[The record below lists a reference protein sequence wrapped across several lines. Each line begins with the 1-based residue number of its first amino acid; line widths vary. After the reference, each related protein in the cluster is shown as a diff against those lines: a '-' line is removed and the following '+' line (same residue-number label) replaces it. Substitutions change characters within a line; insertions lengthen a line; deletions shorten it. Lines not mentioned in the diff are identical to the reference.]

1 MKNGNLIDTVLL
13 SNPIH
18 RGMIEYILLIGTGI
32 LGLFFSWSK
41 LPFSPM
47 LNIIGG
53 ILILS
58 GFLFHV
64 YSERNHKQAHEKSAD
79 IVKIV
84 NSGVFSKI
92 RHPLYLSAIIINLGI
107 ALAFGV
113 VLTFLVALGSIF
125 HWIMTALKEEEFL
138 LQKFGEGYRQYK
150 KNVRWRFLPGI
161 F

>member
-1 MKNGNLIDTVLL
+1 MKNGNLIDFLLL
-13 SNPIH
+13 SNPIY
-18 RGMIEYILLIGTGI
+18 RGMIEYLLLIGTGI

-84 NSGVFSKI
+84 NNGVFSKI

-113 VLTFLVALGSIF
+113 VLTLLIAMGSIF

-138 LQKFGEGYRQYK
+138 LQKFGEDYRQYK

>member
-18 RGMIEYILLIGTGI
+18 RGMIEYLLLIGTGI

-41 LPFSPM
+41 LPFFPV
-47 LNIIGG
+47 LNIVGG

-64 YSERNHKQAHEKSAD
+64 YAGKNHKQAHEKSAD

-84 NSGVFSKI
+84 KNGVFSKI

-113 VLTFLVALGSIF
+113 VLTLLIALCSIF
-125 HWIMTALKEEEFL
+125 HWIITALKEEEFL
-138 LQKFGEGYRQYK
+138 LQKFGQDYSLYK

>member
-18 RGMIEYILLIGTGI
+18 RGMIEYLLLIGTGI

-41 LPFSPM
+41 LPFFPV
-47 LNIIGG
+47 LNIVGG

-64 YSERNHKQAHEKSAD
+64 YAEKNHKQAHEKSAD

-84 NSGVFSKI
+84 KNGVFSKI

-113 VLTFLVALGSIF
+113 VLTLLIALCSIF
-125 HWIMTALKEEEFL
+125 HWIITALKEEEFL
-138 LQKFGEGYRQYK
+138 LQKFGQDYSQYK

>member
-1 MKNGNLIDTVLL
+1 MKNGNLIDTLLL

-18 RGMIEYILLIGTGI
+18 RAMIEYLLLIGTGI

-41 LPFSPM
+41 LPFFPM

-58 GFLFHV
+58 GFLFHI
-64 YSERNHKQAHEKSAD
+64 YAGKNHKQAHEKSAD

-84 NSGVFSKI
+84 NNGVFSKI
-92 RHPLYLSAIIINLGI
+92 RHPLYLTAIIINLGI

-113 VLTFLVALGSIF
+113 VLTLLIALCSSF
-125 HWIMTALKEEEFL
+125 HWIITALKEEVFL
-138 LQKFGEGYRQYK
+138 LQKFDQDYSQYK

>member
-1 MKNGNLIDTVLL
+1 MKNWNLFDTVLL
-13 SNPIH
+13 SNPIY
-18 RGMIEYILLIGTGI
+18 RGMIEYLLLIGTGI

-41 LPFSPM
+41 LPFFPM

-53 ILILS
+53 LLILS
-58 GFLFHV
+58 GFIFHI
-64 YSERNHKQAHEKSAD
+64 YAGKNHKQAHEKSAN

-84 NSGVFSKI
+84 NNGVFSKL

-107 ALAFGV
+107 ALAFGI
-113 VLTFLVALGSIF
+113 VLTLIIALGSIF
-125 HWIMTALKEEEFL
+125 HWIITALKEEEFL
-138 LQKFGEGYRQYK
+138 LQKFSEEYSQYK

>member
-1 MKNGNLIDTVLL
+1 MKNGKLIDTVLL

-18 RGMIEYILLIGTGI
+18 RGMIEYLLLIGTGI

-41 LPFSPM
+41 LPFFLV
-47 LNIIGG
+47 LNIVGG

-64 YSERNHKQAHEKSAD
+64 YAGKNHKQAHEKSAD

-84 NSGVFSKI
+84 KKGVFSKI

-113 VLTFLVALGSIF
+113 VLTLLIALCSIF
-125 HWIMTALKEEEFL
+125 HWIITALKEEEFL
-138 LQKFGEGYRQYK
+138 LQKFGQDYSQYK
-150 KNVRWRFLPGI
+150 NNVWWRFLPGI

>member
-1 MKNGNLIDTVLL
+1 MMNGNLIDTLLL

-18 RGMIEYILLIGTGI
+18 RGIIEYILLIGTGI
-32 LGLFFSWSK
+32 LGLLFTWSK
-41 LPFSPM
+41 LPFFPV
-47 LNIIGG
+47 LNIVGG
-53 ILILS
+53 ILILG

-64 YSERNHKQAHEKSAD
+64 YAGKNHKQAHEKSAD

-84 NSGVFSKI
+84 KNGVFSKI

-113 VLTFLVALGSIF
+113 VLTLLIALCSIF
-125 HWIMTALKEEEFL
+125 HWIITALKEEEFL
-138 LQKFGEGYRQYK
+138 LQKFGQDYSQYK

>member
-1 MKNGNLIDTVLL
+1 MKNWNLIDTVLL

-18 RGMIEYILLIGTGI
+18 RGMIEYLLLIGTGI
-32 LGLFFSWSK
+32 LGLLFSWPK
-41 LPFSPM
+41 LPFFPV
-47 LNIIGG
+47 LNIVGG

-58 GFLFHV
+58 GLLFHV
-64 YSERNHKQAHEKSAD
+64 YAEKNHKQAHEKFAD

-84 NSGVFSKI
+84 NNGVYSKL

-113 VLTFLVALGSIF
+113 VLTFLIAVCSIF

-138 LQKFGEGYRQYK
+138 LQKFGEEYRQYK

>member
-1 MKNGNLIDTVLL
+1 MKNRNLIDTVLL

-18 RGMIEYILLIGTGI
+18 RGMIEYLLLIGTGI

-41 LPFSPM
+41 LPFFPV
-47 LNIIGG
+47 LNIVGG

-64 YSERNHKQAHEKSAD
+64 YAEKNHKQAHEKSAD

-84 NSGVFSKI
+84 KNGVFSKI

-113 VLTFLVALGSIF
+113 VLTLLIALCSIF
-125 HWIMTALKEEEFL
+125 HWIITALKEEEFL
-138 LQKFGEGYRQYK
+138 LQKFGQDYSQYK

>member
-1 MKNGNLIDTVLL
+1 MKNGNLIDTLLL

-18 RGMIEYILLIGTGI
+18 RGIIEYILLIGTGI
-32 LGLFFSWSK
+32 LGLLFTWSK
-41 LPFSPM
+41 LPFFPI
-47 LNIIGG
+47 LNVVGG
-53 ILILS
+53 LLILS
-58 GFLFHV
+58 GFLLHV
-64 YSERNHKQAHEKSAD
+64 YAEKNHPQAHEKPAD

-84 NSGVFSKI
+84 NIGLFSKL

-113 VLTFLVALGSIF
+113 VLTLLIAVASMF
-125 HWIMTALKEEEFL
+125 HWIITALREEEFL
-138 LQKFGEGYRQYK
+138 LQKFGEEYRQYK

>member
-1 MKNGNLIDTVLL
+1 MKNRNLIDTVLL

-18 RGMIEYILLIGTGI
+18 RGMIEYLLLIGTGI

-41 LPFSPM
+41 LPFFPV
-47 LNIIGG
+47 LNIVGG

-64 YSERNHKQAHEKSAD
+64 YAGKNHKQAREKSAD

-84 NSGVFSKI
+84 KNGVFSKI

-113 VLTFLVALGSIF
+113 VLTLLIALCSIF
-125 HWIMTALKEEEFL
+125 HWIITALKEEEFL
-138 LQKFGEGYRQYK
+138 LQKFGQDYSQYK
-150 KNVRWRFLPGI
+150 NNVRWRFLPGI

>member
-1 MKNGNLIDTVLL
+1 MKNGNLFDSFLL

-18 RGMIEYILLIGTGI
+18 RGIIEYILLIGTGI
-32 LGLFFSWSK
+32 LGLLFTWSK
-41 LPFSPM
+41 LPFFPI
-47 LNIIGG
+47 LNVVGG
-53 ILILS
+53 LLIFS

-64 YSERNHKQAHEKSAD
+64 YAGKNHPQAHKKSAD

-84 NSGVFSKI
+84 NNGVFSKL
-92 RHPLYLSAIIINLGI
+92 RHPLYLSAIIINFGI

-113 VLTFLVALGSIF
+113 VLTLLIAVACMF
-125 HWIMTALKEEEFL
+125 HWIITALKEEEFL
-138 LQKFGEGYRQYK
+138 LQNFGEEYRQYK

>member
-18 RGMIEYILLIGTGI
+18 RGMIEYLLLIGTGI

-41 LPFSPM
+41 LPFFPV
-47 LNIIGG
+47 LNIVGG

-64 YSERNHKQAHEKSAD
+64 YAGKNHKQAHEKSAD

-84 NSGVFSKI
+84 KNGVFSKI

-113 VLTFLVALGSIF
+113 VLTLLIALCSIF
-125 HWIMTALKEEEFL
+125 HWIITALKEEEFL
-138 LQKFGEGYRQYK
+138 LQKFGQDYSQYK

>member
-1 MKNGNLIDTVLL
+1 MKNGNLIDSLLL
-13 SNPIH
+13 SNPIY
-18 RGMIEYILLIGTGI
+18 RAMIEYLLLIGTGI

-41 LPFSPM
+41 LPFSPV
-47 LNIIGG
+47 LNIVGG

-58 GFLFHV
+58 GLLFHV
-64 YSERNHKQAHEKSAD
+64 HAEKNHKQAHEKSAD

-84 NSGVFSKI
+84 KNGVFSKI
-92 RHPLYLSAIIINLGI
+92 RHPLYMSAIIINLGI

-113 VLTFLVALGSIF
+113 VLTFLVALCSIF
-125 HWIMTALKEEEFL
+125 HWIITALKEEEFL
-138 LQKFGEGYRQYK
+138 LQKFGQDYSEYK

>member
-1 MKNGNLIDTVLL
+1 MKKGNLIDTLLL
-13 SNPIH
+13 SNPFH
-18 RGMIEYILLIGTGI
+18 RGMIEYLLLIGTGI
-32 LGLFFSWSK
+32 LGLFFSWLK
-41 LPFSPM
+41 LPFSPI
-47 LNIIGG
+47 LNIFGG

-58 GFLFHV
+58 GLLFHI
-64 YSERNHKQAHEKSAD
+64 YAEKTHTQAHEKPAD

-84 NSGVFSKI
+84 NNGVFSKI

-107 ALAFGV
+107 ALAFGIV
-113 VLTFLVALGSIF
+113 ITILIALLSIF

-138 LQKFGEGYRQYK
+138 LQKFGEDYRQYK

>member
-1 MKNGNLIDTVLL
+1 MKNRNLIDTVLL

-18 RGMIEYILLIGTGI
+18 RGMIEYLLLIGTGI

-41 LPFSPM
+41 LPFFPV
-47 LNIIGG
+47 LNIVGG

-58 GFLFHV
+58 GLLFHV
-64 YSERNHKQAHEKSAD
+64 YAGKNHKQAHEKSAD

-84 NSGVFSKI
+84 KNGVFSKI

-113 VLTFLVALGSIF
+113 VLTLLIAVCSIF
-125 HWIMTALKEEEFL
+125 HWIITALKEEEFL
-138 LQKFGEGYRQYK
+138 LQKFGQDYSQYK
-150 KNVRWRFLPGI
+150 NNVRWRFLPGI

>member
-1 MKNGNLIDTVLL
+1 MKKGNLIDTVLL

-18 RGMIEYILLIGTGI
+18 RGMIEYLLLIGTGI

-41 LPFSPM
+41 LPFFPV
-47 LNIIGG
+47 LNIVGG

-64 YSERNHKQAHEKSAD
+64 YAGKNHKQAHEKSAD

-84 NSGVFSKI
+84 NNGVFSKI

-113 VLTFLVALGSIF
+113 VLTLLIALCSIF
-125 HWIMTALKEEEFL
+125 HWIITALKEEEFL
-138 LQKFGEGYRQYK
+138 LQKFGQDYSQYK
-150 KNVRWRFLPGI
+150 NNVRWRFLPGI

>member
-1 MKNGNLIDTVLL
+1 MKNRNLIDTVLL

-18 RGMIEYILLIGTGI
+18 RGMIEYLLLIGTGI

-41 LPFSPM
+41 LPFFPI
-47 LNIIGG
+47 LNVVGGLLIFGG
-53 ILILS
+53 I
-58 GFLFHV
+58 LFHV
-64 YSERNHKQAHEKSAD
+64 YAGKNHPQAHEKSAN

-84 NSGVFSKI
+84 NIGFFSKL
-92 RHPLYLSAIIINLGI
+92 RHPLYLSAIIINLGT

-113 VLTFLVALGSIF
+113 VLTLLIAVASMF
-125 HWIMTALKEEEFL
+125 HWIITALREEAFL
-138 LQKFGEGYRQYK
+138 LQKFGEEYRQYK

>member
-18 RGMIEYILLIGTGI
+18 RGMIEYLLLIGTGI

-41 LPFSPM
+41 LPFFPM
-47 LNIIGG
+47 LNIVGG
-53 ILILS
+53 LLIFS

-64 YSERNHKQAHEKSAD
+64 YAGKNHPQAHEKSAD

-84 NSGVFSKI
+84 NVGVFSKL
-92 RHPLYLSAIIINLGI
+92 RHPLYLSAIVINFGI
-107 ALAFGV
+107 AFAFGV
-113 VLTFLVALGSIF
+113 VLTLLIAVASMF
-125 HWIMTALKEEEFL
+125 HWIITALKEEEFL
-138 LQKFGEGYRQYK
+138 LQKFGQDYSQYK

>member
-1 MKNGNLIDTVLL
+1 MKNGNLIDTILL
-13 SNPIH
+13 SNPSH
-18 RGMIEYILLIGTGI
+18 RGIIEYLLLIGTGI

-41 LPFSPM
+41 LPFFPM

-53 ILILS
+53 LLILS
-58 GFLFHV
+58 GLLFHV
-64 YSERNHKQAHEKSAD
+64 YTEKNHKQAHEKSDD

-84 NSGVFSKI
+84 NNGVFSKI
-92 RHPLYLSAIIINLGI
+92 RHPLYLSAIVINFGI

-113 VLTFLVALGSIF
+113 VLTLLIAVVSIF

-138 LQKFGEGYRQYK
+138 LQKFGEEYMQYK

>member
-13 SNPIH
+13 SNPIY

-41 LPFSPM
+41 LPFFPV
-47 LNIIGG
+47 LNIVGG
-53 ILILS
+53 ILIVS

-64 YSERNHKQAHEKSAD
+64 YAGKDHKQAHEKSAD
-79 IVKIV
+79 IVNIV
-84 NSGVFSKI
+84 RNGVFSKI
-92 RHPLYLSAIIINLGI
+92 RHPLYTSAIIINLGI

-113 VLTFLVALGSIF
+113 ILTLIIAFCSIF
-125 HWIMTALKEEEFL
+125 HWTITALKEEEFL
-138 LQKFGEGYRQYK
+138 LQKFGQDYSQYK